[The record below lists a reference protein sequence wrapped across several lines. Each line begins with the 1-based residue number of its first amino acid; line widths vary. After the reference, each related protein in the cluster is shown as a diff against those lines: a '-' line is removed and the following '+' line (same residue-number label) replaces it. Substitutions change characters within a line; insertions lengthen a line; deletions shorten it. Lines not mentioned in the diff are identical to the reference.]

1 VKLASTALSPGALL
15 KSARAIMRK
24 YKGLIFILSDEFL
37 AGSDWAF
44 FQPGCH

>member
-1 VKLASTALSPGALL
+1 
-15 KSARAIMRK
+15 MRK